1 MNKTFRISE
10 VNAEIFSRMDGKS
23 FKVGCPVSPSELRHL
38 SILHWNLSGDILEG
52 ELVCNV
58 KIATSLIKIF
68 ERLYEA
74 SYPIE
79 RVRLVDEYDADD
91 EMSMRDNNSSCFN
104 FRRVSFTDRISL
116 HGYGMAVDINPLYNP
131 YVKTVNGKEVVA
143 PETAVDFVSREK
155 KFPYK
160 IERSD
165 LCCRL
170 FAEYGFSWGG
180 DWNDEKDYQHFFV
193 EEGIER

>member
-1 MNKTFRISE
+1 MSRAFRVSE
-10 VNAEIFSRMDGKS
+10 VDAKIFSRMNGKS
-23 FKVGCPVSPSELRHL
+23 FKVGCPVSLDELRHL
-38 SILHWNLSGDILEG
+38 SILHRNLRGDILEG
-52 ELVCNV
+52 ELVCHV
-58 KIATSLIKIF
+58 RIAESLIKIF

-79 RVRLVDEYDADD
+79 RVRLIDEYGADD
-91 EMSMRDNNSSCFN
+91 EMSMRENNSSCFN

-131 YVKTVNGKEVVA
+131 YIKIVDGKKIVA

-170 FAEYGFSWGG
+170 FAEHGFSWGG
-180 DWNDEKDYQHFFV
+180 DWIEEKDYQHFFV

>member
-1 MNKTFRISE
+1 M
-10 VNAEIFSRMDGKS
+10 GKS
-23 FKVGCPVSPSELRHL
+23 FYISEIGTEIFARMNGKSYREGCPVALSELRHL
-38 SILHWNLSGDILEG
+38 SILHRDLRGEVLRG
-52 ELVCNV
+52 ELVCHV
-58 KIATSLIKIF
+58 KIAESLLEIF
-68 ERLYEA
+68 ERLFEA

-79 RVRLVDEYDADD
+79 RVRLIDEYDADD
-91 EMSMRDNNSSCFN
+91 ERSMRDNNSSCFN

-131 YVKTVNGKEVVA
+131 YVKTVGGKKVVA
-143 PETAVDFVSREK
+143 PDTAVDFENRDK
-155 KFPYK
+155 KIPYK

-170 FAEYGFSWGG
+170 FMSHGFGWGG
-180 DWNDEKDYQHFFV
+180 DWSDEKDYQHFFV

>member
-1 MNKTFRISE
+1 MGKVFCISE
-10 VNAEIFSRMDGKS
+10 VDARIFSRMDGKS
-23 FKVGCPVSPSELRHL
+23 FKVGCPVPLSELRHL
-38 SILHWNLSGDILEG
+38 SILHRNLCGDVLEG
-52 ELVCNV
+52 ELVCHAR
-58 KIATSLIKIF
+58 IAESLVEIF
-68 ERLYEA
+68 EQLFEA

-131 YVKTVNGKEVVA
+131 YIKTVAGKEIVA
-143 PETAVDFVSREK
+143 PDTAVDFVSREK

-160 IERSD
+160 IERGD

-170 FAEYGFSWGG
+170 FAKHGFSWGG
-180 DWNDEKDYQHFFV
+180 DWIDEKDYQHFFV